1 MRKAVQ
7 ENDQPSFGN
16 ASLLPT
22 PWAKLKPGER
32 SNKINAVPR
41 LLHPPELNGHIA
53 ITDSSNRFPTTCSST
68 DQVGRRE

>member
-7 ENDQPSFGN
+7 ENGPAVLWERLAPPNTMGQ
-16 ASLLPT
+16 
-22 PWAKLKPGER
+22 LKPGEQ